1 MLRLL
6 ARLGGLGGAAG
17 MSQFPE
23 FSQQYMQRMAG
34 AADELGKVVAA
45 FDTTATTAGLT
56 RTTALAELQGTEFLD
71 QRRQDMTRTIARS
84 ERFDRDLAAL
94 RDRSALDRLTQAWRF
109 SDTELAQSTW
119 SDFKPAIPLTVEGL
133 SFAGGGFVG
142 GWLVLGL
149 LFGAIRLL
157 FRRSTVGA

>member
-1 MLRLL
+1 MFRLL
-6 ARLGGLGGAAG
+6 ALLGGLSGAASL
-17 MSQFPE
+17 SQFPE

-56 RTTALAELQGTEFLD
+56 RTDALAELQGTTFLD
-71 QRRQDMTRTIARS
+71 QRRLDMTRTIARS

-94 RDRSALDRLTQAWRF
+94 RDRSAFDRMTQAWRF
-109 SDTELAQSTW
+109 SDTELAQATW
-119 SDFKPAIPLTVEGL
+119 DDFKPAIPLTIEGL
-133 SFAGGGFVG
+133 GFAGGGFVG

-149 LFGAIRLL
+149 LFGGLRLA
-157 FRRSTVGA
+157 FRRSTVGV